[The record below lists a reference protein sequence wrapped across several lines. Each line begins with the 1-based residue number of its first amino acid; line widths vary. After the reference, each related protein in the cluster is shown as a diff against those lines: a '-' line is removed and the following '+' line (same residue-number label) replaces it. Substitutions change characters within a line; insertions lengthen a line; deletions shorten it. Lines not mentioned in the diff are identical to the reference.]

1 MRKHRIKILNRQ
13 GDLIALE
20 ELLPDK
26 KKGRVQ
32 YWANKG
38 GIVEEVID
46 KHEYGRLKREL
57 YHRQKVDIW
66 RLRRGAEL
74 I

>member
-1 MRKHRIKILNRQ
+1 MRKHRIKILNQ
-13 GDLIALE
+13 YGELIALE
-20 ELLPDK
+20 ELPPDK
-26 KKGRVQ
+26 KKGRTQ

-38 GIVEEVID
+38 GIVEEVL
-46 KHEYGRLKREL
+46 GRTEFGKLKREL
-57 YHRQKVDIW
+57 HNRQKVDAW